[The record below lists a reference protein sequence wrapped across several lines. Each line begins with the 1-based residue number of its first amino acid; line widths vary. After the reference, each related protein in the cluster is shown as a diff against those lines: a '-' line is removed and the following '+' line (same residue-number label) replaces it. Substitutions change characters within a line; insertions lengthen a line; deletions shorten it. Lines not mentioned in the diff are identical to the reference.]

1 MYNIYIYIDIIYIN
15 IIFIHIHIYIYIFY
29 SVKMHKQRCLTCPKF
44 VVNKTFISNL
54 TKKSFF
60 IINYSWENI
69 SCPAS
74 NLIYVLTCSTCNI
87 QHIVETAL
95 PLHKR
100 INIYRSTKFC
110 SEYMIKNFRNNCCG
124 IMIFYT
130 NTENI

>member
-1 MYNIYIYIDIIYIN
+1 MVSRTARYGSP
-15 IIFIHIHIYIYIFY
+15 FA
-29 SVKMHKQRCLTCPKF
+29 SVLVANGTQQSASFTVSKCISKRCLTCPKF

-69 SCPAS
+69 SCPTS

-87 QHIVETAL
+87 QYIVETAL

-110 SEYMIKNFRNNCCG
+110 SEYMIKNFRNNCVAS
-124 IMIFYT
+124 
-130 NTENI
+130 